1 MDVSDCIINRR
12 SIRKY
17 LDLEV
22 PMEQI
27 GKIIDAGS
35 CAPSSGNL
43 QNWSFIIV
51 KDDDSRFKIADAC
64 FQQEW
69 MRKAPVHII
78 VCSKENIAK
87 QYYGIRGERLYT
99 IQNCAAAIQNMLL
112 MAHNQELGACWI
124 GAFEEDMIKNLLNV
138 PSDVRPQAIIT
149 IGVPNEEPPAP
160 KKTPL
165 THIAFLEKFGNK
177 IENLNAI
184 MGYYG
189 ADIHTRISKNMQR
202 LGDVSEKTGKH
213 LAEHSKNILEKIR
226 EKLFHK

>member
-138 PSDVRPQAIIT
+138 PSDVRPQAII
-149 IGVPNEEPPAP
+149 
-160 KKTPL
+160 
-165 THIAFLEKFGNK
+165 
-177 IENLNAI
+177 
-184 MGYYG
+184 
-189 ADIHTRISKNMQR
+189 NM
-202 LGDVSEKTGKH
+202 
-213 LAEHSKNILEKIR
+213 
-226 EKLFHK
+226 F